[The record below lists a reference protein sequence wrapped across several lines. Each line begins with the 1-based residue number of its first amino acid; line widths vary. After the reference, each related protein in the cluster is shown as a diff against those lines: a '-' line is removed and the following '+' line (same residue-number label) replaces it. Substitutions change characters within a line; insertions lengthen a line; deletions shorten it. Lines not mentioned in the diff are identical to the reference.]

1 MHFKR
6 AMSRTNS
13 AVGYQ
18 MPITGLYHTI
28 PPTYQLGEFVIFC
41 DEVFVITGIDAFDIK
56 RYRIFNKGISEET
69 IIVPEKALKPCPIDR
84 KVLAE
89 VVREEKYTLA
99 DSPYW
104 YTNMSCSTH
113 AI

>member
-1 MHFKR
+1 MHLKR
-6 AMSRTNS
+6 TVPRTHS

-18 MPITGLYHTI
+18 MPITGLYHTM
-28 PPTYQLGEFVIFC
+28 PLTYQIDEFVIFC
-41 DEVFVITGIDAFDIK
+41 GEVFVITGIDAFTSK
-56 RYRIFNKGISEET
+56 KYRIFNKDISEET
-69 IIVPEKALKPCPIDR
+69 IVVSEDALKPCPMDR

-99 DSPYW
+99 NSPYW
-104 YTNMSCSTH
+104 YTNISSATY